1 MRDLI
6 TSGVKT
12 ANQVA
17 VAAIVAWA
25 FSLGFE
31 VDAVALEGVLFA
43 LITGLVA
50 FGLNWLTAKWP
61 IVGRVLSFGLTKTT
75 PTYTD

>member
-12 ANQVA
+12 AVQVG
-17 VAAIVAWA
+17 VAAAVAWA

-50 FGLNWLTAKWP
+50 FVLNWATVKWP
-61 IVGRVLSFGLTKTT
+61 FVGQVLSFGLAKTG
-75 PTYTD
+75 PTYRV

>member
-6 TSGVKT
+6 TSGVRT
-12 ANQVA
+12 AVQVS

-31 VDAVALEGVLFA
+31 VDAVALEAVLFA

-50 FGLNWLTAKWP
+50 FVLNWATVKWP
-61 IVGRVLSFGLTKTT
+61 FVGRVLSFGLTKTS
-75 PTYTD
+75 PTY

>member
-12 ANQVA
+12 AVQVA
-17 VAAIVAWA
+17 VAATVAWA
-25 FSLGFE
+25 FSLGI
-31 VDAVALEGVLFA
+31 DLDSAALEAVLFPFV
-43 LITGLVA
+43 TGLVA
-50 FGLNWLTAKWP
+50 FGLNWLTVKWP
-61 IVGRVLSFGLTKTT
+61 IVGQVLSFGLTKTG